1 MNAQTFDIL
10 NSCSC
15 YGHCNEKQYKNIE
28 KLRNKVLSRSFDT
41 KEWQKE
47 CRTVAEIDGIHYIEN
62 CSLWTENTIW
72 LTLWMEKRPLI
83 WIYEKE
89 NNKKINI
96 EPLKDLIRN
105 KVQTIIVVK
114 NKWWNDKEKEL
125 LSGCSNIVE
134 VENREEA
141 TKLSGKL
148 CAKGG
153 KVMYWKSGEMDD
165 ETKTKEKDWE
175 ELVREL

>member
-89 NNKKINI
+89 NNKKKIKQFKT
-96 EPLKDLIRN
+96 KDHN
-105 KVQTIIVVK
+105 
-114 NKWWNDKEKEL
+114 NL
-125 LSGCSNIVE
+125 LSQKTLVSVIKE
-134 VENREEA
+134 YM
-141 TKLSGKL
+141 KIH
-148 CAKGG
+148 
-153 KVMYWKSGEMDD
+153 KS
-165 ETKTKEKDWE
+165 TLKNSTN
-175 ELVREL
+175 